1 MIMKCKLTLQEKLRD
16 LREKRKLRLED
27 VAAATGISVST
38 LSRIEKDDET
48 EVAHQK
54 LAILAKFYEV
64 SADYLFGLTEN
75 RLHRNVAIDELG
87 LTDAAVE
94 TLKERKLNNRLVSEL
109 VAHPTAPQLFS
120 AMEVYIDRK
129 ILPQMN
135 SMNALY
141 KFAEE
146 TIREK
151 FEVSDDDEHMKIL
164 QEAVVD
170 EDEYLRYRIT
180 ERFSVLMKA
189 LFDAHK
195 KDALSDEQ
203 MDIIKDIKAGLQ
215 TYEDTKKTENSERAK
230 LALLA
235 KQLGLNI
242 SKLTD
247 EELRVLVKAL
257 QGADLYKRARRK
269 K

>member
-1 MIMKCKLTLQEKLRD
+1 MKCKLTLQEKLRD
-16 LREKRKLRLED
+16 LRDERKLRLED
-27 VAAATGISVST
+27 VATATGIPVST
-38 LSRIEKDDET
+38 LSRIETKPEN
-48 EVAHQK
+48 EVGYQIVE
-54 LAILAKFYEV
+54 ILAKFYEV

-87 LTDAAVE
+87 LTDAAIE
-94 TLKERKLNNRLVSEL
+94 ALKTRKLNNRLVSEL
-109 VAHPTAPQLFS
+109 LSHPTAPQLFS

-151 FEVSDDDEHMKIL
+151 FNVADDDEHLKIL
-164 QEAVVD
+164 QEAIVD

-203 MDIIKDIKAGLQ
+203 MDIVKDIKAGLQ
-215 TYEDTKKTENSERAK
+215 TYEEKKKTESSERAK
-230 LALLA
+230 LALLC
-235 KQLGLNI
+235 KQVGLNI
-242 SKLTD
+242 NKLTD
-247 EELRVLVKAL
+247 EEIRVLVKAL
-257 QGADLYKRARRK
+257 ENSDLYKRARRK